1 MITATR
7 KLAIGIVLFRVTV
20 RAEEEEAK
28 RARYD
33 AWLKEQAAANDDGSE
48 PIDDCFSRAWYGEVQ
63 FSDYNWEYQ
72 QPGVVPGPLPPR

>member
-1 MITATR
+1 M
-7 KLAIGIVLFRVTV
+7 LPVTV

-48 PIDDCFSRAWYGEVQ
+48 PIDDCFSRTSYGEVQ
-63 FSDYNWEYQ
+63 FGDYN
-72 QPGVVPGPLPPR
+72 

>member
-1 MITATR
+1 MS
-7 KLAIGIVLFRVTV
+7 IVLFRVTV

-48 PIDDCFSRAWYGEVQ
+48 PIDDCFSQAWYGEVQ